1 MGITEL
7 AGIKPASL
15 CCSGLW
21 DMCRI
26 DVLCVRQQ
34 QFQATTCERAA
45 LLRKQKSLNLITHL
59 SRSFFKSS
67 RVKTHAD
74 LTHQKQP

>member
-1 MGITEL
+1 MGIAEL

-15 CCSGLW
+15 CYSGLW

-34 QFQATTCERAA
+34 QFQATTCKRAA
-45 LLRKQKSLNLITHL
+45 LLRGVWFLPES
-59 SRSFFKSS
+59 
-67 RVKTHAD
+67 
-74 LTHQKQP
+74 